1 MKTKTYFIITLIFS
15 LSLVVITQQA
25 CKKEDQ
31 SSPPNED
38 EVSIPETTK
47 VIDQNTWNS
56 NFISLDSTDYTI
68 TFKKEIT
75 NTTPIDVGDIIVSQD
90 GNGLLR
96 KVTGIENSGENIVVK
111 TSFASLTEAIEN
123 GSVSIDITLSEQK
136 IRRINYLKKG
146 VTIDTSDMK
155 STEETAM
162 EYNIDFYLDAPANKV
177 RLQGSLSILPSIE
190 TDLIIKW
197 FSVKKFSVDFIV
209 KEEVNLV
216 NTIELIDAEY
226 EKEVSIATVEFHPIT
241 ALVGGFPV
249 VVVPEI
255 DILCGVELNVESSIT
270 TSVGQSLNY
279 TAGMLFEDGTW
290 STNKDTIF
298 EFEYSPPNL
307 TATAAAKAYIKPQ
320 MKLKFYGVVSPYL
333 AEEYYGR
340 IVAELEADPWWSL
353 YAGVSTGIGTKM
365 EIIEDGFDYYLPDL
379 LAFEMLLATANRSP
393 NVPSNPIPENNA
405 SFVSGTTSL
414 QWECTDPD
422 EDTLTFDVYFSPDNE
437 PALVASNQSELIY
450 NPGTLIKDTQYYW
463 KIVAKDGQGNETEGP
478 VWIFTTTDV
487 PIADFT
493 ADPTSGSVP
502 LTVEFTDQSANNPTD
517 WQWDFG
523 DGGTA
528 LLPNFSHTYTNE
540 GTYTVTLT
548 ATNEFGSDVVTK
560 TNYIVV
566 SGGAIPVADFTAN
579 TTSGGAPL
587 TVNFSD
593 QSENDPTSWQWG
605 FGDGSTST
613 QQNPSHTYNTDGSYT
628 VTLTAT
634 NEYGSDTETKTN
646 YITVTN
652 GGGNGCE
659 GITTVNYGGQI
670 YNTVEIGNQ
679 CWFKEN
685 LNYET
690 SNSWWYDNSS
700 ANGDVYGRLYTWNDA
715 LTACPSGWHLPS
727 YDEWTILT
735 DYLGGILVA
744 GGKMKETGTEHW
756 NSPNTGATN
765 SSGFTGLPGGYRY
778 PIGYFDDLGF
788 SGMSWSATEVE
799 VGSTEARYRNL
810 GYGHEALGHGNYYKE
825 GGLSVRC
832 LKD

>member
-1 MKTKTYFIITLIFS
+1 MKTKTYIIFT
-15 LSLVVITQQA
+15 LSLLLSLLLVTQQA

-56 NFISLDSTDYTI
+56 NFIGLDSTDYTI

-75 NTTPIDVGDIIVSQD
+75 NTTPIYVGDIIVSQD

-96 KVTGIENSGENIVVK
+96 KVTGIENSGGNIVVK
-111 TSFASLTEAIEN
+111 TSFASLTKAIEN
-123 GSVSIDITLSEQK
+123 GSFSVDYTLSKQK
-136 IRRINYLKKG
+136 ISKINFLREG

-155 STEETAM
+155 STEETAIVHP
-162 EYNIDFYLDAPANKV
+162 IDTYLDPAKKV
-177 RLQGSLSILPSIE
+177 HLTGSITFLPSIQSE
-190 TDLIIKW
+190 VVIKW
-197 FSVKKFSVDFIV
+197 FKLKKFTVDFV
-209 KEEVNLV
+209 VEEQVNLEC
-216 NTIELIDAEY
+216 TIELLTTLY
-226 EKEVSIATVEFHPIT
+226 ENEVLLADYEFTPFIVQVGPLPVLIQPVVELYAGVEFK
-241 ALVGGFPV
+241 
-249 VVVPEI
+249 
-255 DILCGVELNVESSIT
+255 VESELT
-270 TSVGQSLNY
+270 TGVGQSLNY
-279 TAGMLFEDGTW
+279 SAGMLFENGQW
-290 STNKDTIF
+290 SSNQKLNKQLYF
-298 EFEYSPPNL
+298 SPPEV
-307 TATAAAKAYIKPQ
+307 TEKASAKVYIKPQ
-320 MKLKFYGVVSPYL
+320 INMYIYDVLAPYL
-333 AEEYYGR
+333 AEQYYGR
-340 IVAELEADPWWSL
+340 IEAEPEKEPWWSL
-353 YAGVSTGIGTKM
+353 YAGVNMGIGAKM
-365 EIIEDGFDYYLPDL
+365 LIIDDAAYDYYVKLIEYEIL
-379 LAFEMLLATANRSP
+379 LAEANTPP
-393 NVPSNPIPENNA
+393 NTPSDPIPENNA

-414 QWECTDPD
+414 QWKCTDPD

-493 ADPTSGSVP
+493 ATPTNGSAP
-502 LTVEFTDQSANNPTD
+502 LTVNFTDQSTNNPTE

-528 LLPNFSHTYTNE
+528 HLPNFSHTYTNE

-560 TNYIVV
+560 TNYIAV
-566 SGGAIPVADFTAN
+566 SGGTIPVAEFTATP
-579 TTSGGAPL
+579 TTGNAPL
-587 TVNFSD
+587 TVSFTD
-593 QSENDPTSWQWG
+593 QSENDPTTWQWD
-605 FGDGSTST
+605 FGNGSTST

-659 GITTVNYGGQI
+659 GVTTVNYGGQI

-727 YDEWTILT
+727 YDEWIILS
-735 DYLGGILVA
+735 DYLGGIFVA

-810 GYGHEALGHGNYYKE
+810 GYSHEALGHGNYYKE